1 MDPDFQLLTTIASGA
16 AFLLVSFFSFFAKYR
31 SDKKDDT
38 VEVEEKIEKVLNL
51 DGVVRTLAVQ
61 LSEVSDEVSE
71 LRSENKN
78 LKINNEDLQK
88 NVKGLSKIVAV
99 KYPMALDVIRV
110 YRDEHPATVVEIPSI
125 IMNDLG
131 FS

>member
-38 VEVEEKIEKVLNL
+38 VEVEEKIEKALNL

-78 LKINNEDLQK
+78 LKITNEDLQK

-110 YRDEHPATVVEIPSI
+110 YRDEHPGTVVEIPSI

>member
-38 VEVEEKIEKVLNL
+38 VEVEEKIEKALNL

-78 LKINNEDLQK
+78 LKITNEDLQK

-110 YRDEHPATVVEIPSI
+110 YRDEHPDTVVEIPSI

>member
-38 VEVEEKIEKVLNL
+38 VEVEEKIEKALNL

-78 LKINNEDLQK
+78 LKITNEDLQK

-110 YRDEHPATVVEIPSI
+110 YRDEHPDTVVEIPSS